1 MSTKAKRGSVGWLAA
16 AFAVFAVALIPFS
29 AAAGQDSPE
38 GVIDAYHATL
48 VDVMRRAKALGYQ
61 GRYQALEP
69 AVDKAFNLGFIA
81 RASLSRAYWKALDK
95 DKRATFVAAYSHL
108 TVATYAARFT
118 GYNGEKF
125 EIVGTRETRRKD
137 SLVRTR
143 IVKSNGE
150 TVPINYLLRRRG
162 GNNWRI
168 IDVFLKGT
176 ISEVATR
183 RADFSSIMRT
193 KGFEALLAA
202 IGSKIEA
209 LKIE

>member
-1 MSTKAKRGSVGWLAA
+1 MSAKAKRGSVGWLAA

-38 GVIDAYHATL
+38 GVIGAYHATL
-48 VDVMRRAKALGYQ
+48 IDVMRRAKALGYQ
-61 GRYQALEP
+61 GRYEALEP
-69 AVDKAFNLGFIA
+69 AVDTAFNLGFIA
-81 RASLSRAYWKALDK
+81 RSSMSRAYWKALEK
-95 DKRATFVAAYSHL
+95 DKKATFVAAYSHL
-108 TVATYAARFT
+108 TVATYASRFS

-125 EIVGTRETRRKD
+125 EILGTRETRRKD

-150 TVPINYLLRRRG
+150 AVSIDYLLRKRG
-162 GNNWRI
+162 GKWRV

-202 IGSKIEA
+202 IGSKVEA
-209 LKIE
+209 LEIE